1 MCKNVREE
9 ESGTTS
15 DGAASAMGGDVGL
28 GAPRVSEERRGGD
41 CDEAGASRRE
51 PQRRRGGTGNGRRRR
66 ERRGVT
72 KERRG
77 RGGRAPPI
85 QIGSWGGCGSWGEGL
100 GFGVD
105 REGVKWGGRLGLV
118 GRGPKGGAVACG
130 AVAQWGGVLSPFFS
144 VFFYYFSFI
153 SLLFSFKVSIN
164 FFL

>member
-77 RGGRAPPI
+77 RGESSAPDPDRVV
-85 QIGSWGGCGSWGEGL
+85 GGD
-100 GFGVD
+100 VD
-105 REGVKWGGRLGLV
+105 RGE
-118 GRGPKGGAVACG
+118 RG
-130 AVAQWGGVLSPFFS
+130 
-144 VFFYYFSFI
+144 
-153 SLLFSFKVSIN
+153 
-164 FFL
+164 